1 MNKVL
6 FYILL
11 LALSN
16 IEIALSQYKRPREMG
31 IEIGIFKPGKWNA
44 ITDVNGVEV
53 GHETIIQGNNVRT
66 GVTIIKPHDGNIFDD
81 KVMAAVHV
89 TNGFGKALGFTQIN
103 ELGTIETP
111 IALTN
116 TLNVFLVANAIV
128 DYMISNN
135 KNIRSINPVV
145 GETNDGGL
153 NDIQGRHVK
162 KKHVLSAL
170 KKANNGPVKEG
181 SVGAGTG
188 TRALGFKGG
197 IGTSSRVL
205 PQENGSYTVGVLV
218 QTNFGGSLIING
230 APIGRELKKSP
241 FSSSVPYDP
250 EEGSCMIVIAT
261 DAPLSNRNLK
271 RMGKRAELAF
281 GKVGAFSSNGSG
293 DYVIIFS
300 THKTIT
306 EDKLSFTRRELKNSN
321 MNALFLATVEATE
334 EAIINSLF
342 AAESISS
349 KYGSMESIPKDK
361 VIPILN
367 KYKSLNWNKELYPWK
382 K

>member
-11 LALSN
+11 LALLN

-31 IEIGIFKPGKWNA
+31 IEIGIFKPGEWNA

-135 KNIRSINPVV
+135 KNIRSVNPVV

-170 KKANNGPVKEG
+170 KKATNGPVKEG

-241 FSSSVPYDP
+241 FSSSIPYDH

-261 DAPLSNRNLK
+261 DAPLSNRNLR

-306 EDKLSFTRRELKNSN
+306 EDKLSFTRKELKNSN

>member
-1 MNKVL
+1 
-6 FYILL
+6 
-11 LALSN
+11 
-16 IEIALSQYKRPREMG
+16 MG

-135 KNIRSINPVV
+135 KNIRSVNPVV

-241 FSSSVPYDP
+241 FSSSIPYDH

-261 DAPLSNRNLK
+261 DAPLSNRNLR

-300 THKTIT
+300 TYKTIT